1 MVQTQTL
8 QNYYRNMSLFLFP
21 FLTQMVTNLPGQV
34 TDYGGKQDLLTKT
47 LHAEVLI
54 LIGIGILSL
63 EVISDIITFLKQNVC
78 PNAGKY

>member
-21 FLTQMVTNLPGQV
+21 FLTRMVTNLPGQM

-63 EVISDIITFLKQNVC
+63 EVISDIIIFLKNNC
-78 PNAGKY
+78 NLTK

>member
-21 FLTQMVTNLPGQV
+21 FLTQMVTNFPGQV

-63 EVISDIITFLKQNVC
+63 EVISDIIAFLKKNVC